1 MPRCQRLAD
10 LARAGS
16 QSKPSLRSDAATS
29 PCPCSP
35 GDTRPAGGVRHRRTR
50 PYPPRHPRTTR
61 PDPAET
67 EVLIQV
73 ARGLSN
79 RGIASQLFP
88 GEATIKTYVSNI
100 LMKLGRRD
108 RVQAVVAAYE
118 AGLVEPRHHG

>member
-1 MPRCQRLAD
+1 MLLPARV
-10 LARAGS
+10 LARPATPDPLAGS
-16 QSKPSLRSDAATS
+16 AT
-29 PCPCSP
+29 
-35 GDTRPAGGVRHRRTR
+35 AGPVRTR
-50 PYPPRHPRTTR
+50 RGTPALPDRTPR
-61 PDPAET
+61 ET

-73 ARGLSN
+73 ARGLPN